1 MKTEADAK
9 SGSLPA
15 TAAPS
20 IASRLTL
27 GYTLWAL
34 IILVASTTGLYALLA
49 HALDR
54 ENRDLVMTLLSVL
67 TEDAEEDD
75 SHFLLPGMLSAK
87 QPYQLR
93 VFDENMRPL
102 ASSTAMEFI
111 PVPELTA
118 HAERILEWDLPAGH
132 FMSAANWT
140 RDAPG
145 VPRRMVQVAV
155 DVSDDQELLALY
167 RMGTVLVLVAGLGA
181 CALTSFVIVRRGLR
195 PLQEVMETTERITV
209 NQLHERLVATQ
220 WPKELVELATSFNFM
235 LARLDRAF
243 QRVSR
248 ASSTLAHQLR
258 TPVNNLIGEAD
269 VALSRGRSTDE
280 YRAVLES
287 AMEEYQRLA
296 KIIDT
301 LLFFTRIDNPHHK
314 LKLERFDAGTEVQKI
329 IDFFEPLALEAEVDL
344 SHTGTAL
351 VTANQTLFGQAL
363 GNLLSNALQHT
374 VPGGRVTVTIENTDH
389 AAVISVSDS
398 GHGIIADDLPHVMEP
413 FYRSEG
419 SRSNRKSGMGLGL
432 SIVRSIVEWHDGQVK
447 IASTLGVGTTVTL
460 WLPHSAQKPSSAQA
474 RR

>member
-1 MKTEADAK
+1 MNDPMRD
-9 SGSLPA
+9 SLPA
-15 TAAPS
+15 RAKPS

-34 IILVASTTGLYALLA
+34 VILVASTTVLYALLA

-54 ENRDLVMTLLSVL
+54 ENRDLVRTLLSVL
-67 TEDAEEDD
+67 TEDAEEED

-93 VFDENMRPL
+93 VFDEHMHPL
-102 ASSTAMEFI
+102 AASTAMEFI
-111 PVPELTA
+111 PVPERSARADT
-118 HAERILEWDLPAGH
+118 ILEWDIPAGYY
-132 FMSAANWT
+132 MSAASWT

-155 DVSDDQELLALY
+155 EVSDDRNLLARY
-167 RMGTVLVLVAGLGA
+167 RIGTVLVLLIGLGA

-269 VALSRGRSTDE
+269 VALSRARSPEE

-287 AMEEYQRLA
+287 AMEEYLRLS

-314 LKLERFDAGTEVQKI
+314 LKLERFDGHAEVQKI
-329 IDFFEPLALEAEVDL
+329 LDFFEPLALEAEVDL
-344 SHTGTAL
+344 VHAGTAL

-363 GNLLSNALQHT
+363 GNLVSNALQHT
-374 VPGGRVTVTIENTDH
+374 PPGGRVSVQVEDTEQ
-389 AAVISVSDS
+389 AAVISVRDS
-398 GHGIIADDLPHVMEP
+398 GHGIAADDLPYVTEP

-419 SRSNRKSGMGLGL
+419 SRSTRKAGMGLGL
-432 SIVRSIVEWHDGQVK
+432 SIVRSIVEWHDGQVR
-447 IASTLGVGTTVTL
+447 IESTEGVGTTVTL
-460 WLPHSAQKPSSAQA
+460 WFPHDAEKPNAPPL
-474 RR
+474 RP

>member
-1 MKTEADAK
+1 MPDA
-9 SGSLPA
+9 LPA
-15 TAAPS
+15 RAKPS

-34 IILVASTTGLYALLA
+34 VILVASTTVLYALLA

-54 ENRDLVMTLLSVL
+54 ENRDLVRTLLSVL
-67 TEDAEEDD
+67 TEDAEEED

-93 VFDENMRPL
+93 VFDEHMRPL
-102 ASSTAMEFI
+102 AASTAMEFI
-111 PVPELTA
+111 PVPERSA
-118 HAERILEWDLPAGH
+118 KADSILEWDIPSGYY
-132 FMSAANWT
+132 MSAASWT

-155 DVSDDQELLALY
+155 EVSDDRNLLARY
-167 RMGTVLVLVAGLGA
+167 RIGTVLVLLIGLGA

-269 VALSRGRSTDE
+269 VALSRARSTDE

-287 AMEEYQRLA
+287 AMEEYQRLS

-314 LKLERFDAGTEVQKI
+314 LKLERFDGHTEVQKI
-329 IDFFEPLALEAEVDL
+329 LDFFEPLALEAEVDL
-344 SHTGTAL
+344 VQAGTAL

-363 GNLLSNALQHT
+363 GNLVSNALQHT
-374 VPGGRVTVTIENTDH
+374 PPGGRVSVQVGDTGQ
-389 AAVISVSDS
+389 AAIVSVRDS
-398 GHGIIADDLPHVMEP
+398 GHGIAEDDLPHVTEP
-413 FYRSEG
+413 FYRSEE
-419 SRSNRKSGMGLGL
+419 SRSTRKAGMGLGL

-447 IASTLGVGTTVTL
+447 IDSAVGAGTTVTL
-460 WLPHSAQKPSSAQA
+460 WFPHGAEKPNGPHA
-474 RR
+474 RH